1 MSLAWETTTEDLKTV
16 LDAHGVSNS
25 ETELEDWLDEH
36 IDTDLIE
43 ENLLYYTD
51 MEIQTDS
58 MLSDIEDQLM
68 ETGVIPKNDKKFT
81 VND

>member
-68 ETGVIPKNDKKFT
+68 EAGVIPKNDKKFT